1 MSPTFRACATGS
13 MGCTMESAVVSPDL
27 WEEGQEFVL
36 GSVDF
41 EIDHRGKSGSQ
52 SGPPTLAQ

>member
-13 MGCTMESAVVSPDL
+13 MGCTMESAIVSPDL

-41 EIDHRGKSGSQ
+41 EILRH
-52 SGPPTLAQ
+52 PTREPSRVDF